1 MFRRSLYA
9 GVRTQ
14 KERIMKTQL
23 VLLLSLLVLVVGC
36 TTRSISDS
44 GYPGHGYY
52 GAKQSNPLYKG
63 EISEFDVLGV
73 DTDSNI
79 TDDDIKKAFN
89 ASPSRKLLRKGDP
102 ILLIQSGAMIP
113 DQPMIEQMEKS
124 FSVSVFT
131 GVPEK
136 DKKENQSY
144 SKSLRLSAAK
154 AGIGTIVVYWG
165 VLESGIEDLAT
176 KSVSWFP
183 IVGSAVPDEAQKMR
197 IRLKVAVIDVR
208 SGQWEIFTP
217 RTIDDKSYSGRFN
230 REHSDQKQVALLKA
244 TAYELASEGVAARFI
259 K

>member
-1 MFRRSLYA
+1 
-9 GVRTQ
+9 
-14 KERIMKTQL
+14 MKAQMA
-23 VLLLSLLVLVVGC
+23 LLLSTITLIAGC
-36 TTRSISDS
+36 ATRSISDS

-52 GAKQSNPLYKG
+52 GANQSNPLYKG
-63 EISEFDVLGV
+63 EISEFDILGV
-73 DTDSNI
+73 DSGSNI
-79 TDDDIKKAFN
+79 SDDDIKKAFVET
-89 ASPSRKLLRKGDP
+89 PSRKFLRKGDP

-113 DQPMIEQMEKS
+113 DQEITEQMEKS

-136 DKKENQSY
+136 DKPDNQSY

-165 VLESGIEDLAT
+165 VLESGIENLAT

-183 IVGSAVPDEAQKMR
+183 IIGSAVPDESQKMR

-208 SGQWEIFTP
+208 SGEWGIFTP
-217 RTIDDKSYSGRFN
+217 KTIDDKSYSGRFN
-230 REHSDQKQVALLKA
+230 REHSDQAQVAQLKA
-244 TAYELASEGVAARFI
+244 ATYELASDGVTARFI

>member
-1 MFRRSLYA
+1 
-9 GVRTQ
+9 
-14 KERIMKTQL
+14 MKTQFAM
-23 VLLLSLLVLVVGC
+23 LLSLLVLVVGC

-52 GAKQSNPLYKG
+52 GAKQSNPFYKG

-73 DTDSNI
+73 DPDSSI
-79 TDDDIKKAFN
+79 TDDDIDTVLHE
-89 ASPSRKLLRKGDP
+89 SPRRKLLRKGHS
-102 ILLIQSGAMIP
+102 ILLIQSGAIIP
-113 DQPMIEQMEKS
+113 DQEMIEQMEKS

-165 VLESGIEDLAT
+165 ILESGIEDLAT
-176 KSVSWFP
+176 KSVSWLP

-217 RTIDDKSYSGRFN
+217 RRIDDKSYSGRFN
-230 REHSDQKQVALLKA
+230 REHSDQEQVASLKA
-244 TAYELASEGVAARFI
+244 AAYENASNGVVARFI

>member
-1 MFRRSLYA
+1 
-9 GVRTQ
+9 
-14 KERIMKTQL
+14 MKTQFAM
-23 VLLLSLLVLVVGC
+23 LLSLLVLVVGC

-52 GAKQSNPLYKG
+52 GAKQSNPFYKG

-73 DTDSNI
+73 DPDSSI
-79 TDDDIKKAFN
+79 TDDDIDTVLHE
-89 ASPSRKLLRKGDP
+89 SPRRKLLRKGDS
-102 ILLIQSGAMIP
+102 ILLIQSGAIIP
-113 DQPMIEQMEKS
+113 DQEMIEQMEKS

-165 VLESGIEDLAT
+165 ILESGIEDLAT
-176 KSVSWFP
+176 KSVSWLP

-217 RTIDDKSYSGRFN
+217 RRIDDKSYSGRFN
-230 REHSDQKQVALLKA
+230 REHSDQEQVASLKA
-244 TAYELASEGVAARFI
+244 AAYENASNGVVARFI